1 MTIIQ
6 LYNSPESP
14 LSDEQKEELRKE
26 YFQLREDID
35 KLRKEEETLKD
46 SCESITR
53 DAVGCI
59 DAVKAMLQYGM
70 SDGFTHRQKDFHRDS
85 MIKYIEKVRKEL
97 RPYFNEPE
105 DDIPF

>member
-6 LYNSPESP
+6 LYDSPESP

-26 YFQLREDID
+26 YLQLRDDMD
-35 KLRKEEETLKD
+35 KLREEKETLKNT
-46 SCESITR
+46 CESITR

-70 SDGFTHRQKDFHRDS
+70 SGGFTHRQKDFHRDS
-85 MIKYIEKVRKEL
+85 MIKYIENVRKNL
-97 RPYFNEPE
+97 RPYFNESK